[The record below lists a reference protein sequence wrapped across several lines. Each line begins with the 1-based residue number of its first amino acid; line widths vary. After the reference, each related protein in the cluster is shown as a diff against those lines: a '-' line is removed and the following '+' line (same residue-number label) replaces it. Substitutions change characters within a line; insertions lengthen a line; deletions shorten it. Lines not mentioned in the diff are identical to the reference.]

1 MYKSNNKKIQKQG
14 GKLPG
19 AHDIFMSLLEAVK
32 KERKGL
38 ERHQNEVHKKQIQTI
53 TLIAKMTSDIEERR
67 NEMTVGLDKISANS
81 QTGLSSDFLLDH
93 KVDPK
98 SGEENKRSIWAG
110 RLD

>member
-1 MYKSNNKKIQKQG
+1 
-14 GKLPG
+14 
-19 AHDIFMSLLEAVK
+19 
-32 KERKGL
+32 
-38 ERHQNEVHKKQIQTI
+38 
-53 TLIAKMTSDIEERR
+53 MTSDIEERR